1 MTSTNACS
9 SLLAPSSVVIVG
21 CFGRMGGMLFR
32 EAGSKGYG
40 VRGIDKPFDDI
51 KPITR
56 ARLVIACIPAAFL
69 EETLHRLCPH
79 MRKDAILCD
88 ITSVKVAPMQQ
99 MENIWQG
106 SIVGTHPLFGPQHG
120 MDEDLPIALVRGKR
134 CTESAFSLVRDFFVS
149 LGYRAFA
156 TDADTH
162 DKAMARIQNM
172 NFITSLAYCAQTA
185 DDETLKEFITPSF
198 RRRLNAAKKL
208 LTEDGAMFAGLFD
221 SNPYSMQAVRQFSKL
236 LSLASAGDIDLLLN
250 KAQRWWKDDHA
261 RAGN

>member
-1 MTSTNACS
+1 MTSETSCS
-9 SLLAPSSVVIVG
+9 ALQAPSSVVIVG

-40 VRGIDKPFDDI
+40 VRGMDKPFDELESLS
-51 KPITR
+51 R
-56 ARLVIACIPAAFL
+56 ARLVIVCIPAAFF
-69 EETLHRLCPH
+69 EQTLHRICPH

-106 SIVGTHPLFGPQHG
+106 NIVGTHPLFGPLHG
-120 MDEDLPIALVRGKR
+120 MDEDLPIALVRGKN
-134 CTESAFSLVRDFFVS
+134 CTNTAFELVRDFFVS